1 MFFFYFCLVLSR
13 FTASTERN
21 QERWSFTRRGEL
33 SFNCCASR
41 LTKVREKNRHAR
53 ILPPASR
60 VPTFSLARYPPSL
73 PSSSFMSFN
82 LSNVGEFLW
91 SWWGDD
97 MRDYMDGWVTPP
109 TWGPPPLCK
118 QALNVMSHGTIRNDD
133 FKRNAAVATLLRPC
147 FSWLQHCFNIVLR

>member
-1 MFFFYFCLVLSR
+1 
-13 FTASTERN
+13 
-21 QERWSFTRRGEL
+21 
-33 SFNCCASR
+33 
-41 LTKVREKNRHAR
+41 
-53 ILPPASR
+53 
-60 VPTFSLARYPPSL
+60 
-73 PSSSFMSFN
+73 
-82 LSNVGEFLW
+82 
-91 SWWGDD
+91 